1 MIRGPSRSWR
11 KIGTR
16 RRNLQGGFGSITE
29 EYGEKEKKEEDRNSF
44 VFYIRN
50 YKVLVFSSIY
60 TENTIYVS
68 IIVF

>member
-1 MIRGPSRSWR
+1 MMKVPSKSWR

-29 EYGEKEKKEEDRNSF
+29 DYGELEGKEEDRNSF
-44 VFYIRN
+44 VVYVRK
-50 YKVLVFSSIY
+50 YKVLVFSSIH